1 MMKWLQTMPFTAC
14 NAMIRLNKLNITLFY
29 WLILVGCNHTEYLDF
44 SPPIFPDTTHLEG
57 KIVVDNFIMGAS
69 FDIDLY
75 NNTLF
80 VVAYTGE
87 EEEALHLFNKNDGN
101 HIKSILPKGRGPGEA
116 LTVSH
121 IDIDRKNGNVYFYDY
136 VANKMHHF
144 SSDSVIHH
152 VELKKFMHSCRYPIY
167 MYRVLK
173 ADSRL
178 IAVKGLTE
186 ANGKHPRLSIINKDT
201 IISKYYDFPPVRMQE
216 KNGIEATYNYS
227 EYSIC
232 AEKNKIVC
240 TCFYGGILEIF
251 DIGKD
256 EIKLNCIKGL
266 FRPVYNLYEKTVPIR
281 TSRTVFGFA
290 DVYATP
296 ADIFTIF
303 CGSNDHKAT
312 NKIAAFDWN
321 GECKHLYITDYRLS
335 KLCIDEKSKTIYST
349 ATTSEYEK
357 VIVKFNFP

>member
-1 MMKWLQTMPFTAC
+1 
-14 NAMIRLNKLNITLFY
+14 
-29 WLILVGCNHTEYLDF
+29 
-44 SPPIFPDTTHLEG
+44 
-57 KIVVDNFIMGAS
+57 MGAS

-80 VVAYTGE
+80 VVAYTSE
-87 EEEALHLFNKNDGN
+87 VEEALHLFNKNDGN

-152 VELKKFMHSCRYPIY
+152 VEFKKFMHSCRYPIY

-201 IISKYYDFPPVRMQE
+201 IISKYYDFPLSGCRKKTVSKRTIITRNTVYAL
-216 KNGIEATYNYS
+216 K
-227 EYSIC
+227 
-232 AEKNKIVC
+232 K
-240 TCFYGGILEIF
+240 
-251 DIGKD
+251 
-256 EIKLNCIKGL
+256 IKL
-266 FRPVYNLYEKTVPIR
+266 FVPVFMEE
-281 TSRTVFGFA
+281 F
-290 DVYATP
+290 
-296 ADIFTIF
+296 
-303 CGSNDHKAT
+303 
-312 NKIAAFDWN
+312 
-321 GECKHLYITDYRLS
+321 
-335 KLCIDEKSKTIYST
+335 
-349 ATTSEYEK
+349 
-357 VIVKFNFP
+357 